1 MARFLPVL
9 EHEREENNYL
19 RRIKRRM
26 REENDPFNLR
36 DDRFMELFRFNKAT
50 MRELIELL
58 EPHLILGARVHKTS
72 KQHRILAAIRFFAS
86 GSYQRCVGQDCFV
99 NLSQSQISLAITEV
113 AAAIENRLGD
123 FIAFPNPEEYAA
135 IKTTFMERYNVP
147 GVIGFVDG
155 THIAITKPTL
165 NIEHQYLNRKGFH
178 SKNVQ
183 IVCGP
188 NNKIFGINAAHG
200 GATHDAFIWRQ
211 SNIARILEQRFTGGD
226 RTSWLLG
233 DSGYP
238 LQPYVITPVRNPAD
252 GTPEHRFNIA
262 HRRARSCVE
271 RCIGVLKARFR
282 CLIQERVLK
291 YAPVKAGSII
301 NACAILHNFMV
312 ARNVPLPP
320 EHEILEH
327 MDDPGDNDDDDLVPE
342 QPPNEARMINV
353 ALETRARLIRQHF
366 N

>member
-1 MARFLPVL
+1 MAM
-9 EHEREENNYL
+9 N
-19 RRIKRRM
+19 
-26 REENDPFNLR
+26 
-36 DDRFMELFRFNKAT
+36 
-50 MRELIELL
+50 
-58 EPHLILGARVHKTS
+58 S
-72 KQHRILAAIRFFAS
+72 S
-86 GSYQRCVGQDCFV
+86 
-99 NLSQSQISLAITEV
+99 
-113 AAAIENRLGD
+113 
-123 FIAFPNPEEYAA
+123 
-135 IKTTFMERYNVP
+135 
-147 GVIGFVDG
+147 
-155 THIAITKPTL
+155 
-165 NIEHQYLNRKGFH
+165 
-178 SKNVQ
+178 
-183 IVCGP
+183 
-188 NNKIFGINAAHG
+188 
-200 GATHDAFIWRQ
+200 
-211 SNIARILEQRFTGGD
+211 
-226 RTSWLLG
+226 G